1 MAVLRAKAN
10 AISRPRA
17 RIHVHFRFQS
27 GWLLGASILF
37 LSPWLL
43 ASSGSRPAS
52 RPDSSRE
59 AQLKAVFL
67 FNFAQFTEWP
77 AEAFAD
83 RSSPLII
90 GLVGLDPFGDSLEAT
105 VQDELIHG
113 RRIRIERYR
122 TLAEVKNWHMMYLG
136 QADPERLDQ
145 ILRAIKGKPILTVS
159 EVQTPAL
166 RGGIIIKF
174 LIKQNKIRFVINAE
188 AARQAR
194 LVLSSKLLQAADEVI
209 GADKK

>member
-1 MAVLRAKAN
+1 MAVLTVN
-10 AISRPRA
+10 WISR
-17 RIHVHFRFQS
+17 FRGKIQVCLSFRS
-27 GWLLGASILF
+27 RLLLGLWILF
-37 LSPWLL
+37 LSPLLL
-43 ASSGSRPAS
+43 ASSGSRLAS
-52 RPDSSRE
+52 RSEASRE

-67 FNFAQFTEWP
+67 FNFAQFTTWP
-77 AEAFAD
+77 PEAFAD

-90 GLVGLDPFGDSLEAT
+90 GLVGLDQFGDSLEAT

-113 RRIRIERYR
+113 RRVRLERYR

-136 QADPERLDQ
+136 QADPARLDQ
-145 ILRAIKGKPILTVS
+145 ILQATKGKPILTVS
-159 EVQTPAL
+159 DVQTPAL

-188 AARQAR
+188 AARDAR
-194 LVLSSKLLQAADEVI
+194 LVLSSKLLQAADGVI

>member
-10 AISRPRA
+10 SVQER
-17 RIHVHFRFQS
+17 VQVCLGFRS
-27 GWLLGASILF
+27 GLLLGVWILF
-37 LSPWLL
+37 LSPLLL
-43 ASSGSRPAS
+43 ASSGSRPPS
-52 RPDSSRE
+52 RTESSRE

-77 AEAFAD
+77 PEAFAD

-113 RRIRIERYR
+113 RRVRVERYR

-145 ILRAIKGKPILTVS
+145 VLQATKGKPILTVS
-159 EVQTPAL
+159 DVQTPAL